1 MADHR
6 IRLTDR
12 EVELHSSAAQSMV
25 WALLPRYPDLAHE
38 YGLLV
43 SRLAHIK
50 AGGMPAASR
59 AARKHFKQEV
69 PVS

>member
-12 EVELHSSAAQSMV
+12 EVELHSSAAQAMV
-25 WALLPRYPDLAHE
+25 WALLPRYPELAHE
-38 YGLLV
+38 YGLLT

-50 AGGMPAASR
+50 AGGMPAATR
-59 AARKHFKQEV
+59 KARKHFLEGA
-69 PVS
+69 PIT